1 MVMNIGSYIEHM
13 HQILYESTKTKKL
26 FFNRTGRSHAGSFK
40 KTKNQNKFCFG
51 TKGVL
56 NIQRGTSLTE
66 EIVFLQIKSFHDL
79 RGACCLIT
87 KDYIIDVHL
96 TFSKSSLFAPHGH
109 LT

>member
-1 MVMNIGSYIEHM
+1 MNPLKPKNFFLIEQVDLM
-13 HQILYESTKTKKL
+13 PA
-26 FFNRTGRSHAGSFK
+26 RSK